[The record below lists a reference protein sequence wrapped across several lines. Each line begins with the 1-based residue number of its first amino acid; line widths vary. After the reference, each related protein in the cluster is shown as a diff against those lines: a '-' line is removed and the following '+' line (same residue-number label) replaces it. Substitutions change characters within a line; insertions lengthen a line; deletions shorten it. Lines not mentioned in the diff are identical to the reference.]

1 MPGRTQQEDAE
12 VSVVQGPLLC
22 RPSRLSGRRSLSGGG
37 TRHPQDLAASLSSQ
51 LCAQDSPRTPS
62 PAVSF
67 SDGDVEVGG
76 AGVGAEWHW
85 SLRTQPHAR
94 TASLVERSGSH
105 LASQKG
111 CHPSRHP
118 KGRVAG
124 PPPQR
129 VKLNRRQPRRPLHPP
144 EFTFLR
150 EGSQA
155 SSPSCPQAH
164 GQDCLWG
171 SERSPAEFPPAPQ
184 APSRPASR
192 RRACA
197 LRCR

>member
-37 TRHPQDLAASLSSQ
+37 TQHPQDLAVSLSSQ
-51 LCAQDSPRTPS
+51 LCSQDSPRAPS
-62 PAVSF
+62 AAAPF
-67 SDGDVEVGG
+67 SDGEVVWGCRCWT
-76 AGVGAEWHW
+76 ESHW
-85 SLRTQPHAR
+85 SLHTQPHAR
-94 TASLVERSGSH
+94 TTSLVERSGSH
-105 LASQKG
+105 LASQRG

-118 KGRVAG
+118 KGRAAG

-129 VKLNRRQPRRPLHPP
+129 VRLNHRQLRRPLHSP

-155 SSPSCPQAH
+155 SSPSCPQAY

-171 SERSPAEFPPAPQ
+171 SERSPAEFPAAPQ
-184 APSRPASR
+184 VPSRPASR